1 MLNTLLCMYLTILP
15 LSVSGICNMLF
26 TKTQFYQK
34 HKQPIDNGKNYKDGK
49 RIFGDN
55 KTWIGFFSM
64 IIISVIIHILIG
76 VCIDILHLK
85 HMSDLYLLFNNTIMY
100 NAAIGALSGFL
111 YMIAELPN
119 SFIKRRLDIASGK
132 TDKGL
137 KGVIFF
143 IVDQV
148 DSLIGITIL
157 LYIVSDIRIGKA
169 VQYVILGALT
179 HIGINLMLYTLK
191 IRRNI

>member
-1 MLNTLLCMYLTILP
+1 
-15 LSVSGICNMLF
+15 
-26 TKTQFYQK
+26 
-34 HKQPIDNGKNYKDGK
+34 
-49 RIFGDN
+49 
-55 KTWIGFFSM
+55 M